1 MDDIKKFDNVL
12 PQGYA
17 DQIEKDLLSWNFPWY
32 YVDDV
37 TNAHTGYGDN
47 SGLVHLALN
56 MSDRPSD
63 WMPFIKPLVYTI
75 EQLNN
80 VPITKL
86 LRIRVG
92 MLPKTLEADYEYNT
106 PHVDFLFPHYTACY
120 YVNDSD
126 GDTVIFDK
134 KLTDVGSDINDQ
146 SLKLFTDTATFT
158 KVATSSPRK
167 NSLCVFDGFRF
178 HASTKPR

>member
-75 EQLNN
+75 EQLN
-80 VPITKL
+80 K
-86 LRIRVG
+86 
-92 MLPKTLEADYEYNT
+92 
-106 PHVDFLFPHYTACY
+106 
-120 YVNDSD
+120 
-126 GDTVIFDK
+126 
-134 KLTDVGSDINDQ
+134 
-146 SLKLFTDTATFT
+146 
-158 KVATSSPRK
+158 
-167 NSLCVFDGFRF
+167 
-178 HASTKPR
+178 